1 MTKDVKI
8 NFNNKKKKKKT
19 IRITITIIL
28 VTQCFLKFKFIL
40 DKMTY
45 TYMC

>member
-8 NFNNKKKKKKT
+8 NFNNNNKKKT

>member
-8 NFNNKKKKKKT
+8 NFNNNNKKKT

-40 DKMTY
+40 DKMTF